1 MHSKLL
7 FETRSSTF
15 RLHLIF
21 EVSPFVEIRKS
32 DREKR
37 RTVCKHLGEII
48 EYTKRGVICIIR
60 SQFCGKDAVIDC
72 ALIREKEGGREREI
86 VGTGWKKKKVVK
98 GIFFIYK
105 QWNRAW
111 KRRNYNTSF
120 SSEVRSGNFA
130 TRCFLIYYWKC

>member
-37 RTVCKHLGEII
+37 RTVCKHSGEII

-72 ALIREKEGGREREI
+72 ALIRERERERDSWNG
-86 VGTGWKKKKVVK
+86 VEKKSCKGNFFYLQTMEPCVK
-98 GIFFIYK
+98 ATKLQHIFFF
-105 QWNRAW
+105 RG
-111 KRRNYNTSF
+111 SF
-120 SSEVRSGNFA
+120 
-130 TRCFLIYYWKC
+130 W

>member
-37 RTVCKHLGEII
+37 RTVCKHSGEII

-86 VGTGWKKKKVVK
+86 VGTGWKKKSCKGNFFYLQTMEPCVK
-98 GIFFIYK
+98 ATKLQHIFFF
-105 QWNRAW
+105 RG
-111 KRRNYNTSF
+111 SF
-120 SSEVRSGNFA
+120 
-130 TRCFLIYYWKC
+130 W